1 MVTVLFLFPKSVNLR
16 ALDDFLLNQLIPMV
30 KQIQSFRSVKVSD
43 GDIRSPAGP
52 PPYSKIVELT
62 FDTFDEMMMILQ
74 SQKAQ
79 PDKSLMEG
87 FGPLILLYDVNQP

>member
-1 MVTVLFLFPKSVNLR
+1 MVTVLFLFPKSVNLT

-43 GDIRSPAGP
+43 GDIRSPSGP